1 MAKKRKSN
9 QVEVQDVKEAYGLF
23 MDSKRSK
30 AFIEQYEKE
39 FNFLLDVSTTTTN
52 GGGGGGG
59 QNNQQTLMEGS
70 ESSMEI

>member
-39 FNFLLDVSTTTTN
+39 FNFLLDVSTTTN
-52 GGGGGGG
+52 GGGG
-59 QNNQQTLMEGS
+59 QNSQQTLMEGS